1 VNVAP
6 FSRRTRL
13 AAVGVA
19 VAAVALLVA
28 TAGPPLAAFAASVLP
43 ALLVA
48 VCGGW
53 VLVVTRRA
61 PRSGRRAAW
70 WHRRLR
76 DAVVAA
82 TTGTALLALA
92 RRDVLAVEPAAG
104 LLFPMAAWA
113 SYRAWRAMNDS
124 GRLAVRAAADITL
137 SLLLGADL
145 VLLVVWLANLLDLTR
160 PEVATIRDALGQAG
174 GLADLPW
181 PLWVGLYGA
190 LALAAVAF
198 AVWPARLRRAA
209 EVSRWGLV
217 VPAVN
222 VVRRVLTGA
231 HIGLLVIILVA
242 VAGPVA
248 VFPVLRDQLA
258 ARYTVAYQRQ
268 LAAAGGQAAYAEI
281 SGQFT
286 AARANR
292 LVLTGIVEK
301 IHAIDHPRPGDDHAT
316 GTETDIARRVGQ
328 LQAATLLA
336 TFPGSAAAERPV
348 AASEQNAAAA
358 AGLTGPIRDA
368 PDLRTRTTKLE
379 EQDKKDEAAHKRAE
393 QAGELAAA
401 AVANL
406 LSIPDIG
413 SNEVVQIV
421 REYLSGL
428 VEESPLKD
436 VFAAWT
442 ERLAGAVRPPDAET
456 LVVPVPAALATEAL
470 IAQLKAEEADHFVTK
485 LPSTE
490 HESAVDAAVDM
501 TNQARYLS
509 EGGSGPCAGCA
520 RFEPHYEPVHEH
532 VIEDHPVP

>member
-1 VNVAP
+1 VVNVAP

-13 AAVGVA
+13 VAAGVA
-19 VAAVALLVA
+19 VAVGALLLA
-28 TAGPPLAAFAASVLP
+28 TAGPSLAAFAALVLP

-53 VLVVTRRA
+53 VLVATRRQQ
-61 PRSGRRAAW
+61 AAW
-70 WHRRLR
+70 WYRRLR

-82 TTGTALLALA
+82 TTGTALLALV
-92 RRDVLAVEPAAG
+92 RRDVLAVEPSAG

-113 SYRAWRAMNDS
+113 SYRAWRAMNNS
-124 GRLAVRAAADITL
+124 GRLAVRVAADITL

-145 VLLVVWLANLLDLTR
+145 VLFLVWLANLLGLSR
-160 PEVATIRDALGQAG
+160 SEMATIRDALERAG
-174 GLADLPW
+174 DLADLPW
-181 PLWVGLYGA
+181 QLWAGLYGA

-198 AVWPARLRRAA
+198 ALWPARLRRAA

-336 TFPGSAAAERPV
+336 TGPGSAAAEQPV

-485 LPSTE
+485 LPSTG
-490 HESAVDAAVDM
+490 HESLVDAAVDL

-509 EGGSGPCAGCA
+509 EGAAGPCAGCA
-520 RFEPHYEPVHEH
+520 RFEPHDEPVHEP
-532 VIEDHPVP
+532 VIEDHPIP